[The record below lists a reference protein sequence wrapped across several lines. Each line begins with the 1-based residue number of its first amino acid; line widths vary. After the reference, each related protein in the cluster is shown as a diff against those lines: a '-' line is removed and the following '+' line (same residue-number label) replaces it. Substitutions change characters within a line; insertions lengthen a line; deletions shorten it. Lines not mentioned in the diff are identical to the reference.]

1 MKFHVSIL
9 LLPSS
14 LCPGINR
21 FFRSL
26 GGCAGVVAPHPF
38 ASFRAPT
45 MSLALLSA
53 LATTAVAHVPDGYEK
68 LPVNPALSA

>member
-1 MKFHVSIL
+1 ML
-9 LLPSS
+9 AP
-14 LCPGINR
+14 NA
-21 FFRSL
+21 
-26 GGCAGVVAPHPF
+26 AGRPAPHPLPRSP
-38 ASFRAPT
+38 A